1 MSKITQAKRIVLKV
15 GTSTLT
21 YENGSLNL
29 RRFERLCKVLSGL
42 CNEGREIILVTSGAM
57 GVGVGKMGL
66 SKKPEETEKRQAV
79 AAVGQCELMFMY
91 DKFFGEY
98 NHIVGQVLL
107 TRDVVEYPHSKKNT
121 ENTFEALLQMGV
133 IPIVNE
139 NDSVAVDE
147 LVGKKF
153 GDNDTLSATVAV
165 LTKADLLIILT
176 DIDGLYDANP
186 QTNPD
191 AKKIPVVKGVTPQIE
206 VLAGGAG
213 SNRGTGGM
221 ATKIAAA
228 KISTGE
234 KIPCVV
240 MSGGDPEDIYHLLD
254 GKPLGTVFYEEGAAE

>member
-29 RRFERLCKVLSGL
+29 RRFEQLCKVLSGL

-165 LTKADLLIILT
+165 LTKAEIL
-176 DIDGLYDANP
+176 
-186 QTNPD
+186 
-191 AKKIPVVKGVTPQIE
+191 KQIRMRE
-206 VLAGGAG
+206 
-213 SNRGTGGM
+213 R
-221 ATKIAAA
+221 
-228 KISTGE
+228 
-234 KIPCVV
+234 
-240 MSGGDPEDIYHLLD
+240 
-254 GKPLGTVFYEEGAAE
+254 FRW